1 MHQTLS
7 LIEIPSYRR
16 TKFLLC
22 SCRKVTKWSLLNS
35 ALIREEARLPA
46 VSSALLFEIFPF
58 IIVYDEHMTIQTIG
72 RSLHQILPSL
82 PGQKMNEFFDLVR
95 PIIEFKFDIVL
106 ARSNN
111 IFEIMTMEPIDVL
124 LKAGGQ
130 AHAGTYFII
139 TYSRLHISWNE
150 VFSKILKKPS
160 IEQK

>member
-7 LIEIPSYRR
+7 LVEIPSYRR

-58 IIVYDEHMTIQTIG
+58 IIVYDEHMTIQTVG

-124 LKAGGQ
+124 LKAGGL

-139 TYSRLHISWNE
+139 I
-150 VFSKILKKPS
+150 FF
-160 IEQK
+160 

>member
-7 LIEIPSYRR
+7 LVEIPSYRR

-95 PIIEFKFDIVL
+95 PIIEFKFEIVL

-139 TYSRLHISWNE
+139 TYVLVLICIY
-150 VFSKILKKPS
+150 VLFF
-160 IEQK
+160 

>member
-1 MHQTLS
+1 M
-7 LIEIPSYRR
+7 
-16 TKFLLC
+16 
-22 SCRKVTKWSLLNS
+22 
-35 ALIREEARLPA
+35 IREEARLPA

-130 AHAGTYFII
+130 THAGT
-139 TYSRLHISWNE
+139 
-150 VFSKILKKPS
+150 
-160 IEQK
+160 

>member
-1 MHQTLS
+1 MEHA
-7 LIEIPSYRR
+7 
-16 TKFLLC
+16 C
-22 SCRKVTKWSLLNS
+22 
-35 ALIREEARLPA
+35 LIREEARLPA

-58 IIVYDEHMTIQTIG
+58 IIVYDEHMVIQTIG

-95 PIIEFKFDIVL
+95 PIIEFRFEIVL

-130 AHAGTYFII
+130 AHGGMKQSI
-139 TYSRLHISWNE
+139 TGCPN
-150 VFSKILKKPS
+150 SKIYVS
-160 IEQK
+160 ISFNR

>member
-1 MHQTLS
+1 M
-7 LIEIPSYRR
+7 
-16 TKFLLC
+16 
-22 SCRKVTKWSLLNS
+22 
-35 ALIREEARLPA
+35 IREEARLPA

-130 AHAGTYFII
+130 THAGTYFLIVYLLRDMLYI
-139 TYSRLHISWNE
+139 HLNLFDCLI
-150 VFSKILKKPS
+150 
-160 IEQK
+160 